1 MNLYQALKS
10 GDSADNLLQTFLMDL
25 DKAQERV
32 KKEKKDQKTRQLK
45 FQREKLAD
53 SLIDYFNALSEY
65 SFSKAEHDECKK
77 AIIDTLANSEKGLSE
92 YFDKEIKEMFLT
104 KEQEKKEE
112 KSNSLKF
119 DYCFSDNDIINNFL
133 KTL

>member
-32 KKEKKDQKTRQLK
+32 KKEKEDQKTRQLK

-53 SLIDYFNALSEY
+53 SLIDYFNALSKY
-65 SFSKAEHDECKK
+65 SFSKVERDECKK
-77 AIIDTLANSEKGLSE
+77 AIVDTLANSEKGLSE
-92 YFDKEIKEMFLT
+92 YFDKEMLLAR
-104 KEQEKKEE
+104 EQEKKEE

>member
-1 MNLYQALKS
+1 MDLYQALKS

-32 KKEKKDQKTRQLK
+32 KKEKEDQKTRQLK

-53 SLIDYFNALSEY
+53 SLIDYFNALSKY
-65 SFSKAEHDECKK
+65 SFSKVERDECKK
-77 AIIDTLANSEKGLSE
+77 AIVDTLANSEKGLSE
-92 YFDKEIKEMFLT
+92 YFDKEMLLAR
-104 KEQEKKEE
+104 EQEKKEE
-112 KSNSLKF
+112 KTNSLKF

>member
-1 MNLYQALKS
+1 MDLYQALKS
-10 GDSADNLLQTFLMDL
+10 GDSADNLLQTFLTDL
-25 DKAQERV
+25 DKAQEKI
-32 KKEKKDQKTRQLK
+32 KKEKESQKTRWLE
-45 FQREKLAD
+45 FQREKLVD
-53 SLIDYFNALSEY
+53 SLIDYFNALSKY

-77 AIIDTLANSEKGLSE
+77 AIIDTLTNSEKGLSE
-92 YFDKEIKEMFLT
+92 YFDKEMFLT

-119 DYCFSDNDIINNFL
+119 DYCFSDNDIISNFL